1 MEFDN
6 STALYLLKRISLG
19 DQEAFTTL
27 HRALGRRIFAFAM
40 RHLRS
45 PETSEEI
52 VADTMFEVWK
62 NPDRFNGT
70 AKLSTWVLGI
80 ARHRILNRLRASSL
94 DTESLTP
101 EVEETIGS
109 EAESAFERIAAEQ
122 REAGVRNCMEKLSS
136 KHRECMHLVFYEGLA
151 LGEVATLQG
160 CPENTV
166 KTRLFHAR
174 KSIQK
179 CLSLFLRREESSAER
194 GVTSHA

>member
-1 MEFDN
+1 MDLDN
-6 STALYLLKRISLG
+6 TTALYLLKRVGLG
-19 DQEAFTTL
+19 DQDAFATL

-40 RHLRS
+40 RHLHS
-45 PETSEEI
+45 PEAAEEV

-62 NPDRFNGT
+62 NPGRFNGT
-70 AKLSTWVLGI
+70 SKLSTWVLGI
-80 ARHRILNRLRASSL
+80 ARYRILNRLRANAHEM
-94 DTESLTP
+94 ESLTP
-101 EVEETIGS
+101 EVEETIS
-109 EAESAFERIAAEQ
+109 CEAESAFERIANEQ
-122 REAGVRNCMEKLSS
+122 RETGVRTCMEKLSA

-174 KSIQK
+174 KSIQN
-179 CLSLFLRREESSAER
+179 CLRLLLRREDSDVAQ